1 MTLRAGEEA
10 GQRLGG
16 ERENVSNRPHV
27 QQSFHSLCAVSGDA
41 PRVAPHALP
50 SAKRAQTAQPSAIP
64 ASIPVIPSPYGD
76 DYQSKSLLTSFIGEA
91 A

>member
-1 MTLRAGEEA
+1 MRQAGEDA

-16 ERENVSNRPHV
+16 KRGNASHRPHV
-27 QQSFHSLCAVSGDA
+27 QQSFYVSAGAAGGDA
-41 PRVAPHALP
+41 PVAPHALP
-50 SAKRAQTAQPSAIP
+50 SANRAETAQPSAIP